1 MELIKG
7 VFKKSVFI
15 VLPAAAASAF
25 YMDPRKMPLGIL
37 LGWLFGIFNLR
48 QLSRNVQGL
57 FGSDKATVKLVFLSM
72 TRLLS
77 LFVAIIFLVYYRVVD
92 VFGLLF
98 GFTVVFV
105 LILVEGARTAGKDNS
120 GEAGKRG
127 SN

>member
-1 MELIKG
+1 MELLKG

-15 VLPAAAASAF
+15 VLPATIASAF
-25 YMDPRKMPLGIL
+25 YFDPGKMPLGIL

-57 FGSDKATVKLVFLSM
+57 VGSDKASVKLVFLSL
-72 TRLLS
+72 TRLLT

-98 GFTVVFV
+98 GFTVVFI
-105 LILVEGARTAGKDNS
+105 LILIEGARTAGKD
-120 GEAGKRG
+120 
-127 SN
+127 

>member
-1 MELIKG
+1 MEILKG

-15 VLPAAAASAF
+15 VLPAAVAAAF

-48 QLSRNVQGL
+48 QLSRNVKGL
-57 FGSDKATVKLVFLSM
+57 VGSNKASVKLVFLSM

-105 LILVEGARTAGKDNS
+105 LILVEGARTAGKD
-120 GEAGKRG
+120 
-127 SN
+127 